1 MQFDLHFVDT
11 NPDVC
16 EELYE
21 QFSIFPNVEVYERKF
36 QDVEDYDC
44 LVSPAN
50 SFGMMDGG
58 IDKDITEYF
67 GNQLERRVQE
77 HILSNY
83 SGEQPV
89 GTSFIIPT
97 HHPNHPF
104 LAHTPTMQTPQDIT
118 GTKNVYYAMK
128 AMLSAVQEY
137 NVSHGNPI
145 QTVLCPGMGTLC
157 GNMMASEAVAQM
169 LLAYQHFIFP
179 PKEINAFFMMQR
191 KYEIDAVTNRD
202 V

>member
-21 QFSIFPNVEVYERKF
+21 QFSIFPDVEVYERKF
-36 QDVEDYDC
+36 QDVEHYDC
-44 LVSPAN
+44 FVSPAN

-58 IDKDITEYF
+58 IDRDITAYF

-77 HILSNY
+77 HILSAY

-97 HHPNHPF
+97 LHANHPF

-137 NVSHGNPI
+137 NASHGNII

-157 GNMMASEAVAQM
+157 GNMMASEAVSQM
-169 LLAYQHFIFP
+169 LLAYQHFLFP
-179 PKEINAFFMMQR
+179 PKEMNAFFMMQR
-191 KYEIDAVTNRD
+191 KYEIDAVTNGD
-202 V
+202 I